1 MLIAAVVGRTK
12 FLRVGMQ
19 TGCAPPPHLF
29 FPTVFVS
36 VFVLFPAARGRFFF
50 CEGFGGAR
58 GRRGN
63 IHHIDSYIRLA

>member
-29 FPTVFVS
+29 FP
-36 VFVLFPAARGRFFF
+36 LFSFCFLLRAAGFFF
-50 CEGFGGAR
+50 ARDLEGLGEGG
-58 GRRGN
+58 G
-63 IHHIDSYIRLA
+63 IYII